1 MFPIASHFLSY
12 LCFAQLCPLGMYRS
26 EQILGLI
33 CFYVWSEYFY
43 IGWGGRVSKV
53 FELFVMGQ
61 SKKLFA
67 QKTYELGR

>member
-1 MFPIASHFLSY
+1 
-12 LCFAQLCPLGMYRS
+12 MYKS

-33 CFYVWSEYFY
+33 CFYVSSEYLY
-43 IGWGGRVSKV
+43 IGGVGVSKV
-53 FELFVMGQ
+53 SEFFVMGQ

>member
-1 MFPIASHFLSY
+1 MFGVNTS
-12 LCFAQLCPLGMYRS
+12 
-26 EQILGLI
+26 ILG
-33 CFYVWSEYFY
+33 V
-43 IGWGGRVSKV
+43 GGVSKV